1 MIDRCHTL
9 PITRQAKV
17 LGISRTSVY
26 YRARP
31 VGEADLGLMRRID
44 ELHLEHPFAGSRMMR
59 DMLRRE
65 GCSCGRRHVATLM
78 RRMGIE
84 ALYRK
89 PSTSRRAPGHPVHP
103 YLLRG
108 LAVTRPNQV
117 WAMDITYLPMARG
130 FLFLAAVVDWYS
142 RRVLAWR
149 VSNTMDVSFCAEAV
163 EEAFERYGTPEIF
176 NTDQGSQFTGEAF
189 TGLLLDQGICISMDG
204 RGSWKDN
211 VFVERLWRSVK
222 YEEVYLK
229 AYDSVSEAR
238 IALGHY
244 FRFYNGRRPHSSLG
258 GMTPDEFYVRSLPT
272 PEATRDIAA

>member
-59 DMLRRE
+59 DMLRR
-65 GCSCGRRHVATLM
+65 
-78 RRMGIE
+78 MGIE

-89 PSTSRRAPGHPVHP
+89 PSTSRRAPGHPVYP

-130 FLFLAAVVDWYS
+130 FVFLAAVLDWYS

-149 VSNTMDVSFCAEAV
+149 VSNTMDVSFEVVSV
-163 EEAFERYGTPEIF
+163 E
-176 NTDQGSQFTGEAF
+176 
-189 TGLLLDQGICISMDG
+189 
-204 RGSWKDN
+204 
-211 VFVERLWRSVK
+211 
-222 YEEVYLK
+222 
-229 AYDSVSEAR
+229 
-238 IALGHY
+238 
-244 FRFYNGRRPHSSLG
+244 
-258 GMTPDEFYVRSLPT
+258 
-272 PEATRDIAA
+272 